1 MGETFEQLINGELKS
16 MDQRLQDLEG
26 GMLSIDKKLS
36 QVVDAILGNSLT
48 KSGGVVNDI
57 QQLQK
62 QIVVL
67 EDKVAKQEE
76 FKNRVFWTIGIVI
89 SLGILVQYLTNLYKA
104 VKP

>member
-1 MGETFEQLINGELKS
+1 MAETFEQQINGELKS

-26 GMLSIDKKLS
+26 GMLSIDKKLT

-62 QIVVL
+62 QIIVL
-67 EDKVAKQEE
+67 EAKALKQEE
-76 FKNRVFWTIGIVI
+76 FKNRVFWTIGIVVSI
-89 SLGILVQYLTNLYKA
+89 GLLIQYLTTIYKA